1 MNYLDGSDFYQM
13 AKVSRNW
20 KMIVE
25 SDKVAAEKLKEY
37 QTLNVIAD
45 CSSLCTKLL
54 NSVEYKHITVK
65 ANTFGKLCI
74 KRFSLTI
81 QTLSISSPSKE
92 DDFSSEPSLDLEFP
106 HLENLI
112 IFNRDMRLLE
122 WFSNCKFPSLTSL
135 GFRSS
140 VTSPTDDFQGN
151 DDNVHVI
158 KKFMSAMPK
167 LKRFT
172 SPIANFPAELF
183 LEQFNELKR
192 LNWANF
198 YERIIAA
205 FSTTLHRLGIERVTE
220 HQVERILTQMKDLK
234 NLKINAFIN
243 DDEQPPLHE
252 MSTNTSIT
260 LLKVSFDDNDEAKF
274 LKMLRAL
281 PSLTVMKLRREL
293 LSSTLDVI
301 GKNLFARISSF

>member
-1 MNYLDGSDFYQM
+1 MDFLDGSDFYQM

-106 HLENLI
+106 HLKILI
-112 IFNRDMRLLE
+112 IFNQDKRLLE

-167 LKRFT
+167 LKFF
-172 SPIANFPAELF
+172 I
-183 LEQFNELKR
+183 
-192 LNWANF
+192 
-198 YERIIAA
+198 
-205 FSTTLHRLGIERVTE
+205 
-220 HQVERILTQMKDLK
+220 
-234 NLKINAFIN
+234 LKIGNF
-243 DDEQPPLHE
+243 PPLHE

-260 LLKVSFDDNDEAKF
+260 SLKVWFDDNYEAKF

-281 PSLTVMKLRREL
+281 PSLTVLQLRREL
-293 LSSTLDVI
+293 LPSTLDVI